1 MMEKRTSKEIIEE
14 LLLPVEGAEVIDVG
28 CGDGHLTRMLTRR
41 GAHVTGIEVSPRALT
56 RARATT
62 PVGDERY
69 MQGLAEDL
77 PVKTRSADI
86 VVFLTSFH
94 HVDEQGQ
101 PKALKEAARVLK
113 EGGILFISEPLPE
126 GPYFQLMKLAH
137 DETKVRNRAQEAL
150 RHAPE
155 YKLLLEKTLTHV
167 DRVTMKDFE
176 AFQDRITAINPQTRA
191 AFIENEPMIRADFE
205 RLGRE
210 VDAHWEFDQPTRVH
224 LFRRS

>member
-14 LLLPVEGAEVIDVG
+14 LLPSVEGAEIIDVG
-28 CGDGHLTRMLTRR
+28 CGEGQLTRMLTRR

-56 RARATT
+56 RARATA

-77 PVKTRSADI
+77 PVKSRSADI
-86 VVFLTSFH
+86 VIFLNSFH

-126 GPYFQLMKLAH
+126 GPYFQLMKVAH
-137 DETKVRNRAQEAL
+137 DETKVRNRAQETL
-150 RHAPE
+150 RHAAE
-155 YKLLLEKTLTHV
+155 VKLLLEKTLTHV
-167 DRVTMKDFE
+167 DRVKIKDFE
-176 AFQDRITAINPQTRA
+176 TFQDRITAINPNTRA
-191 AFIENEPMIRADFE
+191 AFIEHEPMIRTDFE
-205 RLGRE
+205 RLGRQ
-210 VDAHWEFDQPTRVH
+210 VDEHWEFDQPTRVH

>member
-14 LLLPVEGAEVIDVG
+14 LLLPLEGAEVVDVG
-28 CGDGHLTRMLTRR
+28 CGEGQLTRMLTRR
-41 GAHVTGIEVSPRALT
+41 GAHVTGIEVSPRALA
-56 RARATT
+56 RARAAE

-77 PVKTRSADI
+77 PVKSRSADI
-86 VVFLTSFH
+86 VIFLNSFH

-126 GPYFQLMKLAH
+126 GPYFQLMKVAH

-150 RHAPE
+150 RHAAE

-167 DRVTMKDFE
+167 DRVTLKDFE
-176 AFQDRITAINPQTRA
+176 TFQDRITAINPQTRA
-191 AFIENEPMIRADFE
+191 AFIEHEPTIRTDFE
-205 RLGRE
+205 RLGRQ
-210 VDAHWEFDQPTRVH
+210 VDDHWEFDQPTRVH

>member
-1 MMEKRTSKEIIEE
+1 MKKRTSKEIIEE
-14 LLLPVEGAEVIDVG
+14 LLFPVEGANIIDVG

-41 GAHVTGIEVSPRALT
+41 GAHVTGIEVSPRALS
-56 RARATT
+56 RARAVK

-77 PVKTRSADI
+77 PVKSRSADI
-86 VVFLTSFH
+86 LIFLNSFH

-113 EGGILFISEPLPE
+113 DGGLLFISEPLPE
-126 GPYFQLMKLAH
+126 GPYFQLMKVAH

-150 RHAPE
+150 SHAAE
-155 YKLLLEKTLTHV
+155 AKLLLEKTLTHI
-167 DRVTMKDFE
+167 DTIQFKDYE
-176 AFQDRITAINPQTRA
+176 AFHDRITAINPPTRA
-191 AFIENEPMIRADFE
+191 AFIEHEPMIREDFE
-205 RLGRE
+205 RLGRK
-210 VDAHWEFDQPTRVH
+210 VDDHWEFAQPTRVH

>member
-86 VVFLTSFH
+86 VVFLNSFH

>member
-14 LLLPVEGAEVIDVG
+14 LLLPLEGAEVVDVG
-28 CGDGHLTRMLTRR
+28 CGEGQLTRMLTRR
-41 GAHVTGIEVSPRALT
+41 GAHVTGIEVSPRALA
-56 RARATT
+56 RARAAE

-77 PVKTRSADI
+77 PVKSRSADI
-86 VVFLTSFH
+86 VIFLNSFH

-126 GPYFQLMKLAH
+126 GPYFQLMKVAH

-150 RHAPE
+150 RHAAE

-167 DRVTMKDFE
+167 DRVTLKDFE
-176 AFQDRITAINPQTRA
+176 TFHDRITAINPQTRA
-191 AFIENEPMIRADFE
+191 AFIEHEPTIRTDFE
-205 RLGRE
+205 RLGRQ
-210 VDAHWEFDQPTRVH
+210 VDDHWEFDQPTRVH

>member
-14 LLLPVEGAEVIDVG
+14 LLLPVEGAEIIDVG
-28 CGDGHLTRMLTRR
+28 CGEGQLTRMLTRR
-41 GAHVTGIEVSPRALT
+41 GAHVTGIEVSPRALA
-56 RARATT
+56 RARAAE

-77 PVKTRSADI
+77 PVKSRSADI
-86 VVFLTSFH
+86 VVFLNSFH

-126 GPYFQLMKLAH
+126 GPYFQLMKVAH

-150 RHAPE
+150 RHAAE

-167 DRVTMKDFE
+167 DRVTLKDFE
-176 AFQDRITAINPQTRA
+176 TFQDRITAINPQTRA
-191 AFIENEPMIRADFE
+191 AFVEHEPTIRTDFE
-205 RLGRE
+205 RLGRQ
-210 VDAHWEFDQPTRVH
+210 VDDHWEFDQPTRVH